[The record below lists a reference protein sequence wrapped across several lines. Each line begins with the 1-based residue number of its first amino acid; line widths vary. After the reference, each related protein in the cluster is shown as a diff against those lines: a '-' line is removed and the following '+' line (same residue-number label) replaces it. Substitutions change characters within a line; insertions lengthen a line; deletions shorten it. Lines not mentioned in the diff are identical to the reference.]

1 MKEITNNQ
9 LADKVDQLSVKT
21 DGLAELIRENAKAIQ
36 RNANAIQ
43 RNADAIQ
50 GNASRFD
57 ELMDFLRE
65 HMVTRDHLETRLA
78 ETKHDVLTI
87 VDRKIAN
94 HTHKTA

>member
-9 LADKVDQLSVKT
+9 LADKVD
-21 DGLAELIRENAKAIQ
+21 GLADLIRDNAKAIQ
-36 RNANAIQ
+36 K
-43 RNADAIQ
+43 NADAIQ

-65 HMVTRDHLETRLA
+65 HMVTHDHLKKRLA
-78 ETKHDVLTI
+78 ETKHGILTI